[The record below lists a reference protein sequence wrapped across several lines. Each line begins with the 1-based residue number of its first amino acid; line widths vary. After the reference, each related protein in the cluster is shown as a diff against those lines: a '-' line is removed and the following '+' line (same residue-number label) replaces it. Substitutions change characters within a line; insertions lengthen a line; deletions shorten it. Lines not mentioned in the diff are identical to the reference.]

1 MLVGGRPSA
10 EVRELWAV
18 LLCQVTYYHVFTLQL
33 IRLAKILRGV
43 TGTLGMFLGMALN
56 GMSLKELLAALGHSV
71 DSNLLSDLQICHC
84 NFHLSYWF
92 FQIIY
97 FFVAFCVLNILLAAK
112 SSSIQMG
119 NWKSWN
125 MFHQSLF
132 ILSRHSSYSISF
144 LPSLFPSVLWL

>member
-1 MLVGGRPSA
+1 MENSHEVAVALVGKCSTCKSENFLFSLPACNRKKLYLYMLVGGRPSA

-84 NFHLSYWF
+84 NFHLSY
-92 FQIIY
+92 
-97 FFVAFCVLNILLAAK
+97 
-112 SSSIQMG
+112 
-119 NWKSWN
+119 
-125 MFHQSLF
+125 
-132 ILSRHSSYSISF
+132 
-144 LPSLFPSVLWL
+144 